1 MCRDQK
7 LSLPSRQKEIELAFR
22 KINLNV
28 SFRCACGRVKS
39 LSSLWTHHRKKE
51 EEKNHVAFERWIFY
65 IKIQKLDMEADV
77 YVSVSTSFF
86 FFFLFFVLTRTNAAK
101 LVYIS
106 IAFAFLICRWGGN
119 VSFHCRGQRWI
130 KARRCWQCY
139 LGPVAVAH
147 PWLSI
152 AWAHR
157 EREWRLMP

>member
-1 MCRDQK
+1 VQRPEVITSIASK
-7 LSLPSRQKEIELAFR
+7 GNWTGLS
-22 KINLNV
+22 
-28 SFRCACGRVKS
+28 
-39 LSSLWTHHRKKE
+39 
-51 EEKNHVAFERWIFY
+51 KNKFERLIQVCVRPCKVLVQLVNTSSKKGGGKEPRRIRTMDFLHQNTKTWHGSWCVCQCFY
-65 IKIQKLDMEADV
+65 LL
-77 YVSVSTSFF
+77 FF

-119 VSFHCRGQRWI
+119 VSFHCRDQRWI